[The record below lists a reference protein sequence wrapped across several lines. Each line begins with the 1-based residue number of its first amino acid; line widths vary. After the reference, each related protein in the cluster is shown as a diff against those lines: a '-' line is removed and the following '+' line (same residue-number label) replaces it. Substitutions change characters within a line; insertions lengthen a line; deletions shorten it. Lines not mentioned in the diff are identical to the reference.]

1 MQYFINSGLICNKA
15 AFKMDTSIKN
25 DFEKGE
31 NSIKFILYHEPL
43 HVKIEIFGDSSN
55 SIKLVEEKKSKFK

>member
-1 MQYFINSGLICNKA
+1 MQYFINSELIYNKST
-15 AFKMDTSIKN
+15 FEMDASIKK

-31 NSIKFILYHEPL
+31 YSIKFILYHEPL
-43 HVKIEIFGDSSN
+43 HVKIEIFGDSGN